1 MQQYH
6 QNPESRIRMLGSEGR
21 QKWLRV
27 DDLIKE
33 AGISRGMT
41 CVDLGCGA
49 GTLSFPLLLSVG
61 EEGKVYAVDSDERMI
76 EHIRT
81 KNPPANLVPVKS
93 DAARTDLEDRTADIC
108 FMVLLLHE
116 VEQPDSV
123 MAEAF
128 RLLKPGGGALVL
140 EWRVDLDI
148 PHPPVD
154 ERINREQIERL
165 FEQAGFS
172 GFEYTDWSRSHYIA
186 TGSKNKTA

>member
-6 QNPESRIRMLGSEGR
+6 QNPESRIRMLGSEDR
-21 QKWLRV
+21 QKWLKV
-27 DDLIKE
+27 DDLLKE

-49 GTLSFPLLLSVG
+49 GTLSFPLLLAVG

-81 KNPPANLVPVKS
+81 KNPPPNLVPVKS
-93 DAARTDLEDRTADIC
+93 DADRTGLEDRTADFC

-116 VEQPDSV
+116 VEEPDSV
-123 MAEAF
+123 MTEAF
-128 RLLKPGGGALVL
+128 RLLKPGGRALVL

-148 PHPPVD
+148 PHPPVN
-154 ERINREQIERL
+154 ERINREQIEQL

-186 TGSKNKTA
+186 TGSKNQTV